1 MPAFDEAALKAA
13 VLARLQQDRGDPAT
27 AQQAAEPEKKS
38 IGPGPYLAMIGGHL
52 SDAVTTKLA
61 LRNPNL
67 VEGNP
72 ILNGFGPAGIAMKS
86 GSALLTALLM
96 RKLANEG
103 HDRAAKLLGYGTGA
117 GMGALAARNAT
128 LLSKTK

>member
-1 MPAFDEAALKAA
+1 MPAFDDDALKAA
-13 VLARLQQDRGDPAT
+13 ILKRLQADAPDHADPA
-27 AQQAAEPEKKS
+27 AAVPEKKG

-52 SDAVTTKLA
+52 GDAITTKLA
-61 LRNPNL
+61 LKNPNL

-96 RKLANEG
+96 RKLASEG